1 MYEFVDTIPGNG
13 SGTKSTSVS
22 IQTVFNNVNLDDM
35 LTDENGSFMTLTV
48 SGRSD
53 TQKRIETFEIPG
65 KDGVL
70 EQDKPTSEPRII
82 SIKYKIDDRTNDGFR
97 KRLDKLNSLLE
108 GSKKE
113 LKFTDEDAIFF
124 ATLQSNKLPEEVSNN
139 LVGELIFFCS
149 DPYKYGPEQV
159 VPFTSDIMT
168 LTNNGTAEADPIFE
182 LEVKEPVTFAMIQNQ
197 DDEYMMIG
205 KPYDVT
211 QQPYQPEQRVMWD
224 EMNNLT
230 GWTAPSTV
238 GGGTVAGSIRTNGY
252 MFTPSSFGTGSGW
265 HGPALKTSI
274 PNAPLQNF
282 KIDALVEFWNTN
294 TEGDKVGKLEIEL
307 LNSASEIVAKLAL
320 VDNQFGAN
328 VTVGQARAGK
338 DVGANH
344 YLIDEHGDRPGVW
357 NNFYGLLRIMRIGKY
372 WEAYITKISQS
383 TGRHHTSRWRSWT
396 DTDEVALDEVTQ
408 VQIYMAQYSNRTP
421 IEMGVHD
428 IKIWKLN
435 QDEIK
440 VPYIADLGD
449 IITFDHKENL
459 ILINGEPRKNLK
471 DFGSQYFKLKRG
483 ENQLTI
489 MPEDS
494 FDVTCKYRERYR

>member
-1 MYEFVDTIPGNG
+1 MRYNSKKIEKNDLGG
-13 SGTKSTSVS
+13 DS
-22 IQTVFNNVNLDDM
+22 M
-35 LTDENGSFMTLTV
+35 SFTFDGIKKDYIRVLAGV
-48 SGRSD
+48 ERPAWAP
-53 TQKRIETFEIPG
+53 IEEEILEIPG
-65 KDGVL
+65 RAGGVI
-70 EQDKPTSEPRII
+70 TSERIKVLRLNI
-82 SIKYKIDDRTNDGFR
+82 PVRVNKNDR
-97 KRLDKLNSLLE
+97 LLE
-108 GSKKE
+108 DIEEE
-113 LKFTDEDAIFF
+113 LAAWLVTNEPKPLIFDRKPNRTYY
-124 ATLQSNKLPEEVSNN
+124 AKVT
-139 LVGELIFFCS
+139 GELIFTEYPQWADGVISFICP
-149 DPYKYGPEQV
+149 DPYKYGPEQA

-182 LEVKEPVTFAMIQNQ
+182 LEVKQPVTFAMIQNQ

-294 TEGDKVGKLEIEL
+294 VEGDKVGKLEIEL

-483 ENQLTI
+483 ENLLTI